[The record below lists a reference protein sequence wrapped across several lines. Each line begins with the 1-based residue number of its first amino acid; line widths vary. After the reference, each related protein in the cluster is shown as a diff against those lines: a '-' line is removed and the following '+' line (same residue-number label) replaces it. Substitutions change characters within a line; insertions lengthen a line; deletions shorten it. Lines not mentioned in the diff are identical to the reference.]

1 MNGAPGDKEVILS
14 RFQMQRLQQLSLPLR
29 VLVNVAAAAVIL
41 LALSAGVGATADL
54 MFASDKG
61 SPERAKAEQ
70 ASMQEFPS
78 DRQYQA
84 EYLSKMGDLHSEA
97 HQRRVDVHFGARSLR
112 STEIYTTQSVR
123 AMIYHQLM
131 VIVLT
136 WIDRLA
142 LPQGSSILQVFRL

>member
-1 MNGAPGDKEVILS
+1 
-14 RFQMQRLQQLSLPLR
+14 
-29 VLVNVAAAAVIL
+29 
-41 LALSAGVGATADL
+41 
-54 MFASDKG
+54 MFTSDKG

-84 EYLSKMGDLHSEA
+84 EYLSTMGDLHSEA
-97 HQRRVDVHFGARSLR
+97 HQRQVDVHFGARSLR

-123 AMIYHQLM
+123 AMIFHQLM